1 MNLLIRSKQGSA
13 LLIVLAV
20 LVLLTVAGVGF
31 FSRTISLRKSA
42 SGELS
47 AAITQTLADTV
58 VSLVQAQ
65 IDQATTM
72 GSAGTAWASQ
82 PGAIRVFDSSGDLE
96 RIYKLYSSTAMTTS
110 DPATMAGDLPDSAGW
125 ATEPALWV
133 DLNAP
138 ATIGSG
144 ANEIKRF
151 PILDYPGNGQI
162 EGFDISGAPGAP
174 AGQPA
179 PMPVRWLY
187 VLEDGQLIAP
197 TSSGSSTVTVGGA
210 TAANPIIG
218 RVAFWSDDETCKV
231 NINTA
236 GGSALG
242 ANGTFWDTPR
252 FELKDEKALALNQ
265 PGSGEYQRYPGH
277 PATTTL
283 SKVFPTLTTAKLLAL
298 TPRYRFGG
306 SSDAAQM
313 GANVTP
319 KKERKYTSVGELLYN
334 DERAASGL
342 EAQQLENA
350 RFLLTAHSRAPE
362 VTLFGTPRVNIWP
375 VSADSSKRTATDRLL
390 SFASRING
398 RDYGFVRADPGN
410 TTTDIS
416 IPRNDL
422 LLSYLDTLTSRVI
435 PGFGGSFS
443 NKYPQDRRDVLVKI
457 FDYVRCTN
465 LSDSTPTANKFAD
478 KGVVVPA
485 KHLDWEVQGFG
496 RFPVVSEVSLFFI
509 ALGDDGEPVHPSQAG
524 AKFGTGNPTYWS
536 SADQPAAGRVAIQ
549 AYLLISLFDPSHG
562 FREITDSDPVIRVT
576 GLETLQLTCEGETFP
591 LGFPAAAVL
600 RPPLTPDRV
609 QLAGGRMGGAQGFR
623 RLVGTSGATSLR
635 LGSNPT
641 TFPAT
646 ASPNNP
652 FYSSILP
659 IKIPV
664 SAQMEISGGAGVRV
678 ELYGINAGGFTDAQ
692 RAAAFDIDLTKLET
706 TPLPIP
712 KLVGETPNTKTAN
725 TFGLTNNSAIKET
738 ARDRAHFMN
747 FSGGAKLSQAV
758 SATNDVLWS
767 LILNPAAGPA
777 GDARALSRSD
787 AIASDAFVPH
797 PQAVAGSRMAS
808 SAPFSQFSLPTSVQ
822 GGKLFKDANYQ
833 WNTNSTNWVRS
844 TFPTV
849 PTGLNGAFAAN
860 DGVTPGDWDNG
871 VSMMPDGPYINKADE
886 GSLQSAGQ
894 DPYFN
899 QGQTEI
905 EDSLFSPNRMVPSAG
920 MFGSLPTGVISGRP
934 WQTLLF
940 RPGPTGHIGSTSPRD
955 HLLVDLFWM
964 PVAEPYAISE
974 PFSTDGK
981 VNLNYQIQ
989 PFTYIKRNTA
999 LRSALAS
1006 EKVTKVPLSKAG
1018 VYKTQGNRD
1027 TDATASR
1034 FALNLDESSGTLRQF
1049 EEKFASGGL
1058 FKSATEICDIFLV
1071 PQGSSWATDA
1081 AARAAW
1087 YGNDF
1092 ALVGDN
1098 TRERPYANLL
1108 GRLTTKSNTFTVYY
1122 TVQALKS
1129 PPSVPA
1135 GTWNEERGVILS
1147 EYRGSTTIERYLDP
1161 NDATIPDYAADLPK
1175 IDSDP
1180 LDRHYNWRVLQNS
1193 RFAP

>member
-1 MNLLIRSKQGSA
+1 MNLLIRSKNGSA
-13 LLIVLAV
+13 LLIVLAL

-47 AAITQTLADTV
+47 TATTQMMADTV

-65 IDQATTM
+65 IDQATTL
-72 GSAGTAWASQ
+72 GNGTAWASQ
-82 PGAIRVFDSSGDLE
+82 PGAIRVFNPSGNLE
-96 RIYKLYSSTAMTTS
+96 RIFKLYSSTAMTTTA
-110 DPATMAGDLPDSAGW
+110 PATMAGDLPASAGW
-125 ATEPALWV
+125 ASEPALWV

-144 ANEIKRF
+144 ADAITRF

-162 EGFDISGAPGAP
+162 EGFGISGAPGAS

-187 VLEDGQLIAP
+187 VLQDGQLVAP
-197 TSSGSSTVTVGGA
+197 TSTGGSTVSISGA
-210 TAANPIIG
+210 TAANPIVG
-218 RVAFWSDDETCKV
+218 RLAFWSDDETCKV

-283 SKVFPTLTTAKLLAL
+283 SKVFPSLTTANLLAL

-306 SSDAAQM
+306 SSDATQM
-313 GANVTP
+313 GSKVSP

-334 DERAASGL
+334 DERATSGL
-342 EAQQLENA
+342 GAQQLENA
-350 RFLLTAHSRAPE
+350 RFLLTAHNRAPE
-362 VTLFGTPRVNIWP
+362 VTLFGTPRVNVWP
-375 VSADSSKRTATDRLL
+375 VSTDNSKRTATDKLL

-398 RDYGFVRADPGN
+398 RDYGFVRANPGN
-410 TTTDIS
+410 TTVDIS

-435 PGFGGSFS
+435 PGFGGNFS

-457 FDYVRCTN
+457 FDYIRCTN
-465 LSDSTPTANKFAD
+465 LSDSTMAVENRFSSNGT
-478 KGVVVPA
+478 VVPA
-485 KHLDWEVQGFG
+485 KHLAWGVQGFG
-496 RFPVVSEVSLFFI
+496 RFPVVSEVSLLFI
-509 ALGDDGEPVHPSQAG
+509 ALGNDGVPVHANQIGS
-524 AKFGTGNPTYWS
+524 KFGGGNSTYWA
-536 SADQPAAGRVAIQ
+536 SANQTAAGRVAIQ
-549 AYLLISLFDPSHG
+549 AYLLISLFDPSQG
-562 FREITDSDPVIRVT
+562 FRQINEQSPVIRVT
-576 GLETLQLTCEGETFP
+576 GLDTLVITCDGETFP
-591 LGFPAAAVL
+591 LGMPATAVFMPTL
-600 RPPLTPDRV
+600 SPTGV
-609 QLAGGRMGGAQGFR
+609 QVGGGQLGGAQGFR
-623 RLVGTSGATSLR
+623 RLVGRAATSLR
-635 LGSNPT
+635 LGTNPT

-646 ASPNNP
+646 ASLNNP

-659 IKIPV
+659 IRIPV
-664 SAQMEISGGAGVRV
+664 SAQMEISGGAGVRI

-692 RAAAFDIDLTKLET
+692 RTAAFDIDLAQLGS

-712 KLVGETPNTKTAN
+712 TLAGGIAN
-725 TFGLTNNSAIKET
+725 TFGLNSNDNTLKDT

-747 FSGGAKLSQAV
+747 FTQGTKLAQAL
-758 SATNDVLWS
+758 SAPNDVLWS
-767 LILNPAAGPA
+767 LILDPSAGPA
-777 GDARALSRSD
+777 GDARALSRSS
-787 AIASDAFVPH
+787 ISSDTFVPH
-797 PQAVAGSRMAS
+797 PQAKEGNRMAF
-808 SAPFSQFSLPTSVQ
+808 SAPFSHLSLQTSIQ
-822 GGKLFKDANYQ
+822 PGKLISGASYNWTAVGVNYM
-833 WNTNSTNWVRS
+833 RS

-871 VSMMPDGPYINKADE
+871 VSFTPDGPYINKADE
-886 GSLQSAGQ
+886 GSLQTGPTGTI

-899 QGQTEI
+899 QAQAEI
-905 EDSLFSPNRMVPSAG
+905 GEALFSPNRMVPSAG

-940 RPGPTGHIGSTSPRD
+940 RPGPTGHIGSTSPSD
-955 HLLVDLFWM
+955 HLLLDLFWM
-964 PVAEPYAISE
+964 PVVEPYAISE

-1006 EKVTKVPLSKAG
+1006 EKVTKVALSTAPT
-1018 VYKTQGNRD
+1018 YKQVNYRD
-1027 TDATASR
+1027 NAASPASR
-1034 FALNLDESSGTLRQF
+1034 FALNLDETSGTLRQF
-1049 EEKFASGGL
+1049 EEKFAGGDL

-1071 PQGSSWATDA
+1071 PAGSSWATDA

-1098 TRERPYANLL
+1098 TRERPYANLM

-1129 PPSVPA
+1129 PPSVPV
-1135 GTWNEERGVILS
+1135 GTWNEDQGAILS

-1161 NDATIPDYAADLPK
+1161 NDATIPDYASDLTK
-1175 IDSDP
+1175 IDSDS
-1180 LDRHYNWRVLQNS
+1180 LDHHYNWRVLQNS
-1193 RFAP
+1193 QFAP